1 MFIIYSLYIHYLKN
15 TTYKHLCF
23 IYKMQTAVFW
33 ATKTA
38 GKMVITTAISPMVQ
52 STLSIITSLRTNSV
66 NTQTLQN
73 TIDQYDIPCTLQ
85 TIEAT
90 CLALKCNKEPL
101 KTAAQHVCET
111 IASINSLLTK
121 IADIT
126 ASHEAGYISRWRT
139 LIIDE
144 EIEHLKRL
152 MGTLDHR
159 FKLMC
164 NIRQVVND

>member
-1 MFIIYSLYIHYLKN
+1 MKNLNYYYYYSIGVEKN
-15 TTYKHLCF
+15 DFYK
-23 IYKMQTAVFW
+23 I
-33 ATKTA
+33 
-38 GKMVITTAISPMVQ
+38 
-52 STLSIITSLRTNSV
+52 
-66 NTQTLQN
+66 
-73 TIDQYDIPCTLQ
+73 
-85 TIEAT
+85 
-90 CLALKCNKEPL
+90 
-101 KTAAQHVCET
+101 CET